1 MYVNKVGPYS
11 NPHETYHYY
20 SLPVCHPEK
29 VKQTSPFALEK
40 IKFVEKKIVFK
51 ELTLGEVLSGDRM
64 AYSLYDVKFNGESF
78 LEKMPEKL
86 IYFSEKVEN
95 RKLCQSQLNTK
106 DFEMLREAI
115 EEHYYFEFVIDD
127 IPIRNFLGYLEET
140 NIFPHKHNIY
150 LYAHYHFD
158 FFINNNQVNTHLIN

>member
-64 AYSLYDVKFNGESF
+64 AYSLYDVKFNGRTF
-78 LEKMPEKL
+78 LEKIPKKTDL
-86 IYFSEKVEN
+86 F
-95 RKLCQSQLNTK
+95 
-106 DFEMLREAI
+106 FRESGKSKIMSIAI
-115 EEHYYFEFVIDD
+115 KYKRF
-127 IPIRNFLGYLEET
+127 RNVT
-140 NIFPHKHNIY
+140 
-150 LYAHYHFD
+150 
-158 FFINNNQVNTHLIN
+158 